1 MKKKKAVKEKT
12 IEEEVIK
19 EEDLD
24 LENPDLKKEAI
35 ADTVVKQ
42 FLVNYTGDKL
52 QPEDEKIT
60 VGMIVETVAE
70 EFPEFLMAVA
80 EENWV
85 RGYHQ
90 ALHDVEEGKKIL
102 EDDSDSEIHKEE
114 E

>member
-35 ADTVVKQ
+35 ADTAVKQ
-42 FLVNYTGDKL
+42 FLVNYTGDKV
-52 QPEDEKIT
+52 QPEDEKVT

-90 ALHDVEEGKKIL
+90 ALTDVDVGIEAEKEQNEKL
-102 EDDSDSEIHKEE
+102 SEKEE